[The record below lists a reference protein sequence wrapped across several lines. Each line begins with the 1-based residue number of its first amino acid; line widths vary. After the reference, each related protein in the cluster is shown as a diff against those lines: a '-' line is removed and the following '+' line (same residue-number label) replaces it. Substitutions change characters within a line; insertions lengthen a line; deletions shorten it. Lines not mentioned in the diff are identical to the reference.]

1 MAKKVSKYIR
11 NRRKLK
17 KQNHPREVVGY
28 FLQTDR
34 GLVRDEFGR
43 LRNMYDKYIKG
54 KAIGKKI
61 NTFDGISIA
70 GMSGNAFFI
79 DFIELKPKVKKLTAY
94 KTMQS
99 IIKKAATAG
108 VISKGLASSF
118 KLGKITA
125 PVIDGKIELDGLEFE
140 TIKATDTKFPRK
152 KPLTILG
159 ITTEIHDFLISK
171 GYVASGKKGEIQLK
185 KKAFSMKA
193 LKKGKRTIR
202 RKETKQYRSFF
213 LSDDKTKVTFSSFKS
228 TYIIRLERNNVHE
241 MFIKPQMTFDNT
253 DKKVLIEMLKRLG
266 VKPSKK
272 SSVSTGTKTKVTT
285 IAVKG
290 KKFSITG
297 TITGFTR
304 SAFVGMLERL
314 GGKFQN
320 HVSKDLD
327 MLIVG
332 SKPGK
337 TKVAQAKKYGIEIVK
352 FNDIML
358 MHDSK

>member
-1 MAKKVSKYIR
+1 MAKK
-11 NRRKLK
+11 
-17 KQNHPREVVGY
+17 REVVGY

-34 GLVRDEFGR
+34 NLVRDEFSR
-43 LRNMYDKYIKG
+43 MWNMYDKYIKG

-171 GYVASGKKGEIQLK
+171 GYVASGNKGEIKLNK
-185 KKAFSMKA
+185 KSFSMRI
-193 LKKGKRTIR
+193 LKKGKRTT
-202 RKETKQYRSFF
+202 KKVTKQDRSFF
-213 LSDDKTKVTFSSFKS
+213 LSDGKTKVTFSSFKG
-228 TYIIRLERNNVHE
+228 TYTILFERNNVHE

-304 SAFVGMLERL
+304 AAFVGMLERL

>member
-1 MAKKVSKYIR
+1 MAKK
-11 NRRKLK
+11 
-17 KQNHPREVVGY
+17 REVVGY

-34 GLVRDEFGR
+34 NLVRDEFSR
-43 LRNMYDKYIKG
+43 MWNMYDKYIKG

-171 GYVASGKKGEIQLK
+171 GYVASGNKGEIKLNK
-185 KKAFSMKA
+185 KSFSMRI
-193 LKKGKRTIR
+193 LKKGKRTT
-202 RKETKQYRSFF
+202 KKVTKQDRSFF
-213 LSDDKTKVTFSSFKS
+213 LSDGKTKVTFSSFKG
-228 TYIIRLERNNVHE
+228 TYTILFERNNVHE

-272 SSVSTGTKTKVTT
+272 SSVSTKKYKSKGTKTKVTT